1 MIFKNGGFSP
11 QQSAIGFHLLLQYV
25 MASSYAEVSRQL
37 PGFHQ
42 VYIHDKIYSY
52 SESELCGARYFAD
65 AFSTLDSETSI
76 PEGLRLLIDSFE
88 TWQK

>member
-1 MIFKNGGFSP
+1 MIFKNGGFSL
-11 QQSAIGFHLLLQYV
+11 QQSAIGFHLLLQCV
-25 MASSYAEVSRQL
+25 MASSYAEISRQL

-65 AFSTLDSETSI
+65 ASSTLDSEISF